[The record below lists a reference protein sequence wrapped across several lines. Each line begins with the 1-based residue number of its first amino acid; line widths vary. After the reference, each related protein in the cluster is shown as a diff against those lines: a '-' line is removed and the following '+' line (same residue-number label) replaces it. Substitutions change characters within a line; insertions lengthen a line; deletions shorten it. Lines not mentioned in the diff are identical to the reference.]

1 MAGKIHIWT
10 ELHVFHI
17 LDKDVSYTTNA
28 TVSLDSND
36 LGIRV
41 QHSGNTVSFK
51 IVDDIKVPGTD
62 LGSRLELS
70 CFDIKAWTRDLKHE
84 WETIKNITSHIGRN
98 RVKIEW
104 ECDGE
109 EYLPERTYIIK
120 FNAITGMQLKDR
132 IATGRS
138 NEFGI
143 VRPIKYELEIR
154 PKIDFE
160 LEEDILDIIPGK
172 ITINAKDEKPKQAPT
187 NIEILAVEGKKFYVQ
202 TWTLE
207 QVGRAFNRRDRNLTH
222 TFLRNHNHA
231 ADDNNRDYHYHRGDH
246 YHNYDHNYN
255 DDNNDNDHYDYNHI
269 HQV

>member
-1 MAGKIHIWT
+1 MAGKIHIWAD
-10 ELHVFHI
+10 LHVFHI

-28 TVSLDSND
+28 TVTLDSND

-62 LGSRLELS
+62 MGSRLELS

-109 EYLPERTYIIK
+109 EYLPEKTYIIK

-172 ITINAKDEKPKQAPT
+172 ITINAKDESEYT
-187 NIEILAVEGKKFYVQ
+187 
-202 TWTLE
+202 
-207 QVGRAFNRRDRNLTH
+207 
-222 TFLRNHNHA
+222 
-231 ADDNNRDYHYHRGDH
+231 
-246 YHNYDHNYN
+246 
-255 DDNNDNDHYDYNHI
+255 
-269 HQV
+269 